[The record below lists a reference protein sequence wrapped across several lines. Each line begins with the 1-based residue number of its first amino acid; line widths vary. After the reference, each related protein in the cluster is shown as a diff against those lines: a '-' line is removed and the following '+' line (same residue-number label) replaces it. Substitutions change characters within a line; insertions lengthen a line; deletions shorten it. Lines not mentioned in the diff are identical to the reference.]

1 MNALSKLPS
10 AEALAFPRT
19 KKRSL
24 LASFAYRIFGL
35 VRWIFGPEKELRLLL
50 NLHRI
55 FGRLAFESSGVF
67 FAENFHLV
75 TKGLDED
82 LLKEVLFPEATV
94 IDIGCGIGRWSNI
107 AAKYCK
113 AVVGV
118 DFDEELIGQAKA
130 NSNNKNVEFIV
141 GDVTSDLPSK
151 KYDLGILSH
160 VIEHVDDVDA
170 FLIKLHGVAKTLLI
184 EVPDFNADPLNRVRL
199 EMGVD
204 FYSDGDHVREYTSE
218 TLGEQLE
225 RNGWT
230 IRSVRHRNGCIVCIA
245 ENRI

>member
-1 MNALSKLPS
+1 MDLRAGERIAAPF
-10 AEALAFPRT
+10 EF
-19 KKRSL
+19 
-24 LASFAYRIFGL
+24 ASDIRPTRVRIFGC
-35 VRWIFGPEKELRLLL
+35 
-50 NLHRI
+50 
-55 FGRLAFESSGVF
+55 S